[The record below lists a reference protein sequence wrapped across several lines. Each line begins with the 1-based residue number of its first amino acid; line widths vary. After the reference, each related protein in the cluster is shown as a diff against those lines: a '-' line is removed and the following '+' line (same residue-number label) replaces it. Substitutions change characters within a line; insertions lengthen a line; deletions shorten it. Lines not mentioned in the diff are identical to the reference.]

1 MRILA
6 IRGYNLASLSD
17 KFEIDLTAPPLS
29 GTGLFAIVGETGAG
43 KSTIL
48 DALCLA
54 LYGEY
59 PRSRGGAAAERSAD
73 PSGEEVMAGNP
84 SNILRRGTGRG
95 YAEVDFIA
103 QDGLAYR
110 VRWEVQRARAKANGR
125 LQDARRSIERRDG
138 SGAVATGKRDV
149 LAAVERLTGLTFEQ
163 FRRTVL
169 LAQGEFDA
177 FLMAGEKERSD
188 LLERVTGTGIYSAI
202 SMRVHEETAARKRAV
217 EDLDKARGFVVVL
230 GEAEREAMLAEA
242 SEKRVQLAEAEARQ
256 AKAAMQVK
264 HASDIG
270 AARHSLAAA
279 ATELAAA
286 RQRQAAAGD
295 DRARMAELDAARPL
309 RPMVEVHAKAEGHAA
324 AQEMAR
330 ATAAEAAE
338 TAARQLAGLEIEAKR
353 LQAVASA
360 AAADIARWQP
370 LWSEATA
377 LDLEVAAAASEA
389 AQADKALADA
399 RANLSTRR
407 KQVADIADRRAGIEA
422 DVQALA
428 SDLAARAAHASLAA
442 AIQRVDTLVGDH
454 AGLSRRLDE
463 TSVALARCDSDA
475 KALDDRIAATE
486 GRHRLEDRRKAEI
499 AARIAERRQ
508 AWQRMNAA
516 ALAARDDALS
526 VLARQAASAH
536 EAAVR
541 RDEARAGEERSRRA
555 AEAAAREMEAAA
567 RDRSGAE
574 TSLEA
579 ERRARAELQH
589 MGDLAEATVSVQ
601 AARLRAALAEGE
613 PCPVCGAREH
623 PFAHDEAAARFA
635 LALRQRTAVI
645 EKRIAEAE
653 ARITA
658 ARGLMAAAEARSTEA
673 LRARTAATEKAA
685 AAARQLAQL
694 SPPMWDG
701 AARLGLAAALRHD
714 GEPVAAEVLQSLV
727 AEIEGQSRLARQGRA
742 NADALRHEI
751 ESLRQ
756 DEAQLAAALAGEVE
770 ALEKDRVERAE
781 VATRKAELD
790 ATRRI
795 FVDQLSAVEQELAPH
810 LDAAGLAVAD
820 LARDAKSARRHL
832 RTLADRHATLAE
844 AHERQVNALKLIE
857 PEQRAANDGLAAA
870 ELAAQEAATADERC
884 RLAHTRLRE
893 ARSARLDGEATEAHR
908 SRFMA
913 VESAARKALEAV
925 RPTHDEARLAAER
938 GRTTKAM
945 AEQAARRA
953 VEEVAASASAFVAAA
968 AALGL
973 DQEKARALLAVP
985 ESDVAALATRLAALD
1000 RSVAAAESIHQT
1012 REGDL
1017 AARLAAGAE
1026 MDAAALQALK
1036 EACAERATTID
1047 QIKARLTA
1055 IGLDVERDD
1064 RERGRVSALMRELEA
1079 AKAEHSVWAEVAEAI
1094 GSADGSKFRRFA
1106 QGVTLGH
1113 LVRLANVQLQSLNPR
1128 YALIGSKTSDLSI
1141 DVLDRDMGDEVRHPR
1156 SLSGGE
1162 RFLVSLA
1169 LALALS
1175 GLEGRQ
1181 SFVDTLFIDEGFGVL
1196 DRETLD
1202 MAVDALETL
1211 QGQGRKVGVVTHA
1224 ASMIDRIAVQVRV
1237 EKRGGGRSV
1246 VRIRDTGFD
1255 VGSRG
1260 GGPATAG

>member
-17 KFEIDLTAPPLS
+17 KFEIDLTVPPLS

-59 PRSRGGAAAERSAD
+59 PRSRGGAAERSAD
-73 PSGEEVMAGNP
+73 PSGEEVTAGNP

-95 YAEVDFIA
+95 YAEVDFVA

-110 VRWEVQRARAKANGR
+110 VRWEVQRARGKANGR

-177 FLMAGEKERSD
+177 FLLAGEKERSD

-202 SMRVHEETAARKRAV
+202 SMRVHEETATRKRAV
-217 EDLDKARGFVVVL
+217 EDLDKARGFVAVL
-230 GEAEREAMLAEA
+230 GEAEREAMLAETA
-242 SEKRVQLAEAEARQ
+242 DKRVQLAEGEARLAEAALQ
-256 AKAAMQVK
+256 LK

-279 ATELAAA
+279 AMELAAA

-309 RPMVEVHAKAEGHAA
+309 RPMVEAHAKAQGLAA

-338 TAARQLAGLEIEAKR
+338 TATRHLAGLESEAAS
-353 LQAVASA
+353 LQAAASA

-370 LWSEATA
+370 LWTEATA
-377 LDLEVAAAASEA
+377 LDLDVAAAAREA
-389 AQADKALADA
+389 AQTDKALADA
-399 RANLSTRR
+399 RANLATRR
-407 KQVADIADRRAGIEA
+407 KQVADIADRRVGIEA
-422 DVQALA
+422 DVRALS
-428 SDLAARAAHASLAA
+428 SDLAAGAAHAALAA
-442 AIQRVDTLVGDH
+442 AIQRVDTLVGDY
-454 AGLSRRLDE
+454 AGLSRRLEE

-486 GRHRLEDRRKAEI
+486 ARWRLEDGKKAEI

-508 AWQRMNAA
+508 AWQRMDAA

-555 AEAAAREMEAAA
+555 ADAAARELEAAA
-567 RDRSGAE
+567 HDRSGAE
-574 TSLEA
+574 TSLEG

-589 MGDLAEATVSVQ
+589 MGDLAEATASEQ

-623 PFAHDEAAARFA
+623 PFAHDDVAAQFA
-635 LALRQRTAVI
+635 AALRQRTAAI
-645 EKRIAEAE
+645 EKRIAVAE

-658 ARGLMAAAEARSTEA
+658 ARGLMAVAEARSTEA
-673 LRARTAATEKAA
+673 LRARAAAGEQAA
-685 AAARQLAQL
+685 AAARQLAEL

-701 AARLGLAAALRHD
+701 AARLGLAAASRHD
-714 GEPVAAEVLQSLV
+714 GEAVAAEVLQSLI
-727 AEIEGQSRLARQGRA
+727 AEIEGQNRLARQGRA
-742 NADALRHEI
+742 KADALRHEI

-756 DEAQLAAALAGEVE
+756 GEEQLTAAMAGEAE
-770 ALEKDRVERAE
+770 ALEKDRGERAGLT
-781 VATRKAELD
+781 ARKAELD
-790 ATRRI
+790 VTRRMLVEQI
-795 FVDQLSAVEQELAPH
+795 GAVEQELAPH
-810 LDAAGLAVAD
+810 LAAAGLAVAD
-820 LARDAKSARRHL
+820 LARNAKSARRHL
-832 RTLADRHATLAE
+832 RTLVDRHAALAE

-857 PEQRAANDGLAAA
+857 PELRAAKDGLNAA
-870 ELAAQEAATADERC
+870 EVAGQEAATADESC

-893 ARSARLDGEATEAHR
+893 ARAARLGGEATEAHR
-908 SRFMA
+908 NRFMA
-913 VESAARKALEAV
+913 AATDARKALEAI
-925 RPTHDEARLAAER
+925 RPAHDEARLAAER
-938 GRTTKAM
+938 GRTTEAM
-945 AEQAARRA
+945 TAQAARRA
-953 VEEVAASASAFVAAA
+953 ADEVAASASAFVEAAA
-968 AALGL
+968 TLGL

-1000 RSVAAAESIHQT
+1000 RSVAAAESVHQT

-1026 MDAAALQALK
+1026 MDVAALQALK
-1036 EACAERATTID
+1036 EAFAERAAAID
-1047 QIKARLTA
+1047 QLKARLTA
-1055 IGLDVERDD
+1055 IGLELERDD
-1064 RERGRVSALMRELEA
+1064 RERGRVDALTRELEA
-1079 AKAEHSVWAEVAEAI
+1079 AKVDYVVWAAVAEAI

-1113 LVRLANVQLQSLNPR
+1113 LVRLANVQLQVLNSR
-1128 YALIGSKTSDLSI
+1128 YALLGGTTSDLSI
-1141 DVLDRDMGDEVRHPR
+1141 DVLDRDMGEEVRHPR

-1246 VRIRDTGFD
+1246 VRIRDASPAYHG
-1255 VGSRG
+1255 RG
-1260 GGPATAG
+1260 HEPVAAG